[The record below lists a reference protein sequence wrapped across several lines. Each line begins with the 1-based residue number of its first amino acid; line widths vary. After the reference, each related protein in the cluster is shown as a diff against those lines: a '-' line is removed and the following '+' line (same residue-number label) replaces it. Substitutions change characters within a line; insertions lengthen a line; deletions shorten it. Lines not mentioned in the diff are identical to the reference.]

1 MRLRSI
7 SASLKLPKWPRTVW
21 GCKVQ
26 LPGRSSGYLSA
37 RSCAV
42 TSVRCAAPG
51 SRWRTGQDGYPF
63 NWSWV
68 SANTF
73 SSTTC

>member
-1 MRLRSI
+1 M
-7 SASLKLPKWPRTVW
+7 
-21 GCKVQ
+21 
-26 LPGRSSGYLSA
+26 
-37 RSCAV
+37 
-42 TSVRCAAPG
+42 RCAAPG

-73 SSTTC
+73 SSTTCH